1 MKMNN
6 NYTVRTLRKILSDRY
21 GVHVKSA
28 IQNLDLDLLG
38 DDEELDEVAFAAYTQ
53 LYLLEDRSN
62 NMVGITAAG
71 YSILSLVVKTIY
83 EVIFTKLIIPVAGM
97 NYGLRYL
104 LGFKL
109 SNELFIRDEESSSEI
124 LSLLHEF
131 ALVFSSRE
139 FAEHL
144 NQFMVEASI
153 NGYKESS
160 WLYGEFHAIESNPFI
175 LGCMDAH
182 SGQSRV
188 QIDVTRILESI
199 STVEDE

>member
-1 MKMNN
+1 M
-6 NYTVRTLRKILSDRY
+6 
-21 GVHVKSA
+21 
-28 IQNLDLDLLG
+28 
-38 DDEELDEVAFAAYTQ
+38 
-53 LYLLEDRSN
+53 
-62 NMVGITAAG
+62 
-71 YSILSLVVKTIY
+71 
-83 EVIFTKLIIPVAGM
+83 
-97 NYGLRYL
+97 
-104 LGFKL
+104 
-109 SNELFIRDEESSSEI
+109 
-124 LSLLHEF
+124 SLLHEF

-160 WLYGEFHAIESNPFI
+160 WLYGEFHAIDESNPFI

-199 STVEDE
+199 NNVEEDE